1 MSKKGKRYVFH
12 SAESPEE
19 LLKRIEEGVSL
30 YNTERYGRELKFER
44 TEKGFRLE
52 VMRANY
58 GTHYYEAEVY
68 ARGGTQIDGW
78 LRYVK
83 DEDNFSKTGRFFHW
97 MGLAVFW
104 ISILPV
110 YLLAA
115 CIIIARLRAH
125 NTPITKKKTLL
136 DFMENFVFCEWEKEE
151 SL

>member
-1 MSKKGKRYVFH
+1 MSKKGKRYKFH
-12 SAESPEE
+12 SAEPPEE
-19 LLKRIEEGVSL
+19 LLKRIENGVSL

-44 TEKGFRLE
+44 TESGFRLE

-68 ARGGTQIDGW
+68 ARGGTQIDGR

-83 DEDNFSKTGRFFHW
+83 DEDNFSPIGRFFHW

-104 ISILPV
+104 IIILPV

-115 CIIIARLRAH
+115 CIIIARFRAR
-125 NTPITKKKTLL
+125 NTPITKEKTLL

-151 SL
+151 R